1 MRFSS
6 LVRRT
11 KYGLLVVP
19 YLVLAFASAA
29 GAETAPKSQLAPN
42 DGNPPSAEAK
52 PNAAA
57 EQAKPDSAAKPGAAE
72 SSAKAPPAQVG
83 SQILIN
89 IDKTHQQM
97 TVFVDGIE
105 KYSWPV
111 STGRYGYST
120 PSGTFTPR
128 SMNEVWYSK
137 QWDNSPMPHSI
148 FFMKDGH
155 AIHGSHEVKTLG
167 KPVSHGC
174 VRISPANAA
183 VLYDLVKT
191 NGMQNT
197 KVVLSGVSPGGEAKV
212 AEQPAD
218 QRFGE
223 ADGGPWFAPG
233 PGYYAPPPRGRGL
246 FGGWFR
252 GPYYNGPQG
261 YYGGPPRGNYRGGY

>member
-6 LVRRT
+6 LVGRP

-19 YLVLAFASAA
+19 CLVLAFVPAA
-29 GAETAPKSQLAPN
+29 GAETAPKSQAAPN

-57 EQAKPDSAAKPGAAE
+57 EQPKPDSAAKPGAAE

-120 PSGTFTPR
+120 PSGTFTPT

-155 AIHGSHEVKTLG
+155 AIHGSHEVKNLG
-167 KPVSHGC
+167 RPVSHGC
-174 VRISPANAA
+174 VRISPENAA
-183 VLYDLVKT
+183 ILYDLVKT
-191 NGMQNT
+191 NGMENT
-197 KVVLSGVSPGGEAKV
+197 KVVLAGITPGDESNEPEDQPYYPRQGEAY
-212 AEQPAD
+212 
-218 QRFGE
+218 
-223 ADGGPWFAPG
+223 GGPWFAPG
-233 PGYYAPPPRGRGL
+233 PGYYPPPPRRRGL

-252 GPYYNGPQG
+252 WGPFGGQQG
-261 YYGGPPRGNYRGGY
+261 YDRPPRGYYPGY